1 MSNIIK
7 DFIKDNNLSYKELAE
22 IIGVSEST
30 LRSTACTNK
39 VSTQLKKSL
48 ELYEK
53 VLVLEKQLKDVN
65 QIKVLLK
72 TWLN

>member
-1 MSNIIK
+1 MPNVIK
-7 DFIKDNNLSYKELAE
+7 EFTKEHNLSYKELAE